1 MSGQKIPIVLYLVAA
16 VLGAFGQ
23 YYYKKGGQI
32 LAETGSFLNIPTIV
46 GVVLFCLVMVLF
58 VISYKMGG
66 QISVV
71 YPFYATTFV
80 WGVVIGHFLEKEP
93 IKLSSLVGLAFVLVG
108 VSLMAWSSKPS

>member
-1 MSGQKIPIVLYLVAA
+1 MGSQKIPILLYLLAA

-32 LAETGSFLNIPTIV
+32 LAETGSFLNIPNVV

-58 VISYKMGG
+58 IVSYKMGG

-71 YPFYATTFV
+71 YPFYATTFA
-80 WGVVIGHFLEKEP
+80 WGVAIGYFLEKESV
-93 IKLSSLVGLAFVLVG
+93 KASSLVGLAFVMVG
-108 VSLMAWSSKPS
+108 VCLMAWSSKPG